1 MSSQTIL
8 RCVMSYEKALKDLY
22 KCYIIPMFYF
32 KYILYPC
39 FNTVLAIATFQFPV
53 CHCICVSA
61 HASLS

>member
-1 MSSQTIL
+1 
-8 RCVMSYEKALKDLY
+8 MSYEKALKDLY
-22 KCYIIPMFYF
+22 KFYIIPMFYF